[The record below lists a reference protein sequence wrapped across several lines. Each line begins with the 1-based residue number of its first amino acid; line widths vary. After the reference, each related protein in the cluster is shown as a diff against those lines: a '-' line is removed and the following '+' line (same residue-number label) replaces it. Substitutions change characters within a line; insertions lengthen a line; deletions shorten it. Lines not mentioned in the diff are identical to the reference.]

1 MHAWKKDARREQG
14 MDKAKNFLDIPSQR
28 SPLFRENE
36 VNEIPVPLEINKE
49 RIYITDKYLQDL
61 YLMT

>member
-1 MHAWKKDARREQG
+1 